1 KKNKANNNKNNH
13 HGANGEDTVLI
24 TPVPRFPDKSD
35 DTAEMKICLSKVY
48 KVEKVELSEDRM
60 VAGSTKGYRM
70 VRPTR
75 GVVEGAW
82 YFEIRVLHL
91 GETGHTQLGWSTE
104 KSDFAGTERTT
115 VTSFWWRTASLVLV
129 GRPVRTITSWTKL
142 DDCNSFNQTQHFNK
156 RLTDPQNRDWRDR
169 NGKWVNMWSFGRY
182 NTLQLGDE
190 IVNFHPLPVYYEW
203 YTQQYVYVQQF
214 QALVYGQQEQFS
226 VYKQQQGPAYE
237 QQQPYTYETTTT
249 SCNRTLHT
257 TDGDSSQ

>member
-1 KKNKANNNKNNH
+1 MNQLFTQRSSYLSRSRLSLLSPTRTAHLASPSRTLEAAYCVTVSARVVVIGSGLLLARPLFSGKHQYFFQFVMLKCDYKKNKANNNKNNH

-104 KSDFAGTERTT
+104 KSDFAGT
-115 VTSFWWRTASLVLV
+115 
-129 GRPVRTITSWTKL
+129 
-142 DDCNSFNQTQHFNK
+142 
-156 RLTDPQNRDWRDR
+156 
-169 NGKWVNMWSFGRY
+169 
-182 NTLQLGDE
+182 
-190 IVNFHPLPVYYEW
+190 
-203 YTQQYVYVQQF
+203 
-214 QALVYGQQEQFS
+214 
-226 VYKQQQGPAYE
+226 
-237 QQQPYTYETTTT
+237 
-249 SCNRTLHT
+249 
-257 TDGDSSQ
+257 